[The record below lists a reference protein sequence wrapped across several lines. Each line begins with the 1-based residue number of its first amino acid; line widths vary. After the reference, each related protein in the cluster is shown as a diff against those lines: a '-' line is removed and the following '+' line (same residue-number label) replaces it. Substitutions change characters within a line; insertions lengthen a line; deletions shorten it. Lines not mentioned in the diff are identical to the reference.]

1 MSINYKKPFTLKLV
15 LFYSSLLHIIGG
27 LMFVYNN
34 DLAKLYG
41 EVIFGMNIEI
51 NPQMQ
56 YLVKMLGLY
65 SFLIGIIIIF
75 VFINP
80 YKYNNFIWV
89 LILLYSYRFIFS
101 ILSFDF
107 MHTNFKIS
115 YFNLYLATSI
125 LALSLI
131 LLIIGKFQLTE
142 RTKKLNA

>member
-27 LMFVYNN
+27 LMFLYNN

-107 MHTNFKIS
+107 GHTI
-115 YFNLYLATSI
+115 LSI
-125 LALSLI
+125 LCY
-131 LLIIGKFQLTE
+131 Q
-142 RTKKLNA
+142 KK

>member
-1 MSINYKKPFTLKLV
+1 
-15 LFYSSLLHIIGG
+15 
-27 LMFVYNN
+27 MFLYNN

-80 YKYNNFIWV
+80 YKYHNFIWV
-89 LILLYSYRFIFS
+89 LIILYSYRFIFS

-131 LLIIGKFQLTE
+131 LLIIGKLQLIE
-142 RTKKLNA
+142 RTNKLNA

>member
-1 MSINYKKPFTLKLV
+1 
-15 LFYSSLLHIIGG
+15 
-27 LMFVYNN
+27 MFLYNN
-34 DLAKLYG
+34 DLAKLYC

-51 NPQMQ
+51 NSQMQ

-131 LLIIGKFQLTE
+131 LLIIGNFQLIE
-142 RTKKLNA
+142 RTNKLNA

>member
-15 LFYSSLLHIIGG
+15 LFYSSFLHIIGG
-27 LMFVYNN
+27 LMFLYNN

-131 LLIIGKFQLTE
+131 LLIIGKFQLIE
-142 RTKKLNA
+142 RTNKLNA